1 MGGGC
6 FDADD
11 DLMEGRFAI
20 SDVWWEAFLISG
32 RLAVMT
38 SMKVQRSDTNY
49 YHRELHLQCEW
60 KLVSNWVLTS
70 CQLHRVSRDDNLWR

>member
-49 YHRELHLQCEW
+49 YHQELHLQCEW
-60 KLVSNWVLTS
+60 KLVTGF
-70 CQLHRVSRDDNLWR
+70 